1 MKLQFP
7 SIFFL
12 SSLLLI
18 RKQVHAFSSTRF
30 SSRKRVI
37 DSTKH
42 HIVLSAETATQGSSP
57 KNRPLTPKE
66 ILARQ
71 REKEGLPA
79 DVDDHPKLYDD
90 ELRGNMQQILLTLE
104 KRVQEGPGLNSL
116 EVEEFVVVSQNV
128 LAEMKQKEYERL
140 EDASSSS
147 TSTSS
152 KLVDSTPGNT
162 MTTTE
167 SGNSKNND
175 LPQQSASISESAS
188 VTTIEES
195 KSGDTGSDAGS
206 DDPAYSPSGGNGSL
220 AKGTANTYVI
230 PNMDEMSPEEYRE
243 ALQQSIF
250 DRQSKRKESGS
261 YGNRQT
267 WDYLNNLTGGGSG
280 PLKKEKKEEE

>member
-1 MKLQFP
+1 
-7 SIFFL
+7 
-12 SSLLLI
+12 LLLI
-18 RKQVHAFSSTRF
+18 RKQAHAFSSARF

-37 DSTKH
+37 DSSNH
-42 HIVLSAETATQGSSP
+42 PIVLSAGTATHEGSSP

-71 REKEGLPA
+71 REKQGLPA
-79 DVDDHPKLYDD
+79 DVDDHPNLFGD

-116 EVEEFVVVSQNV
+116 EVEEFVAMSQNIID
-128 LAEMKQKEYERL
+128 EMKQKEYERL
-140 EDASSSS
+140 EDAFSSS

-152 KLVDSTPGNT
+152 KLVDSTPNNT
-162 MTTTE
+162 VTTTE

-175 LPQQSASISESAS
+175 LPKQSASISESAS
-188 VTTIEES
+188 MTTEES
-195 KSGDTGSDAGS
+195 LSDDTGSDG
-206 DDPAYSPSGGNGSL
+206 PAYSPSGGNGSL

-243 ALQQSIF
+243 ALQKSIF

-280 PLKKEKKEEE
+280 PLKKEKNEE

>member
-1 MKLQFP
+1 MKLQFL
-7 SIFFL
+7 SIFSL

-18 RKQVHAFSSTRF
+18 HKQVHAFSSTRF

-37 DSTKH
+37 DSTNH
-42 HIVLSAETATQGSSP
+42 PIVLSAETATQQGSSP

-71 REKEGLPA
+71 REKEGLPD

-116 EVEEFVVVSQNV
+116 EVEEFVAVSQNV

-147 TSTSS
+147 TSTLS
-152 KLVDSTPGNT
+152 KLVDSTPSNT

-175 LPQQSASISESAS
+175 LPQQSASISDSAS
-188 VTTIEES
+188 VT
-195 KSGDTGSDAGS
+195 
-206 DDPAYSPSGGNGSL
+206 
-220 AKGTANTYVI
+220 TANTYVI

-280 PLKKEKKEEE
+280 PLRKEKK